1 MPRHRH
7 RRSDGADGLPAKL
20 WQNTAHVTRKH
31 PAIPYLPPMKPES
44 LRDLADHLRQF
55 AAERDWEQFHS
66 PKNLSMA
73 LLVEVA
79 EIAEHF
85 QWLTEQQS
93 RDLDAAKREEV
104 AHELADSLIYLV
116 RLGDQLGIDLLE
128 ATERKL
134 AINEAKYPVEQVRGS
149 ARKYSEYE

>member
-1 MPRHRH
+1 MASRLAPAEFVFYAGRLARH
-7 RRSDGADGLPAKL
+7 
-20 WQNTAHVTRKH
+20 T
-31 PAIPYLPPMKPES
+31 AIPYLPPMKPES
-44 LRDLADHLRQF
+44 LRDLADRLRQF

-85 QWLTEQQS
+85 QWLSEQQS
-93 RDLDAAKREEV
+93 REVDGAKREEV

-116 RLGDQLGIDLLE
+116 RLADQLGVDLLE
-128 ATERKL
+128 AAERKL
-134 AINEAKYPVEQVRGS
+134 ALNEAKYPADKVRGS
-149 ARKYSEYE
+149 PKKYSEYD